1 MYYNTYMKNE
11 IVTFDRDPNNYKH
24 WELLIEGSRATIF
37 LDVAENE
44 GIRPGYE
51 LKLNSYDLGVDIELN
66 DIIQRIRFEQ
76 PQVKVVVITS
86 KQEKNF
92 SAGANIYMLGMS
104 EHSWKV
110 NFCKFTNETRN
121 GFEDSSNSG
130 SLKFIAAVNGIC
142 AGGGYEVALA
152 CDEILLVDD
161 RSSTVSLPE
170 VPLLGV
176 LPGTGGLTRLTDK
189 RKVRKDIADIFCTN
203 ADGVRGKKALD
214 WNLVDHIAP
223 PSKFNSLIDERV
235 SFLESKVKLRNGS
248 TGITLNNIKR
258 TITDKNINYE
268 TISCILSIKNS
279 YIPQTI
285 SCILNKD
292 NRVAEI
298 KIHGPEENEI
308 ITINELVEKGSE
320 YWVLKFVREL
330 DDLILMLRAN
340 ELETGV
346 ITIQSEGSSTVIQKL
361 TNLLEENKDNWLVNE
376 IIGFMRRTFSRLD
389 ISSRTI
395 FTIVDNKSCFAGFL
409 SELLFCADRTYM
421 INNALLNEN
430 KSGPFISLSKLN
442 FKSLEMVNGQTRL
455 QTRFNNDDIKLSK
468 LHDLCEKNLNAEE
481 AFNHELITVIPDD
494 LDWNDEIRLSIEER
508 ASFSP
513 DALTGL
519 EANLRFPGK
528 ESCET
533 KIFGRLS
540 AWQNWIFNRPNAS
553 SDEGALKLFGTG
565 SKAKFDNKRV

>member
-1 MYYNTYMKNE
+1 MKNE

-268 TISCILSIKNS
+268 TISCIL
-279 YIPQTI
+279 
-285 SCILNKD
+285 NKD
-292 NRVAEI
+292 SKVAEI
-298 KIHGPEENEI
+298 KIHGPKENEI
-308 ITINELVEKGSE
+308 IAINELVEKGSE

-468 LHDLCEKNLNAEE
+468 LHDLCGKSLNAEE
-481 AFNHELITVIPDD
+481 AFNQELITVIPDD

>member
-1 MYYNTYMKNE
+1 MYYNARMKNE

-268 TISCILSIKNS
+268 TISCIL
-279 YIPQTI
+279 
-285 SCILNKD
+285 NKD
-292 NRVAEI
+292 SRVAEI

-308 ITINELVEKGSE
+308 IAINELVEKGSE

-346 ITIQSEGSSTVIQKL
+346 ITIQSEGSSIVIQKL

-468 LHDLCEKNLNAEE
+468 LHDLCDKNLNAEE

>member
-1 MYYNTYMKNE
+1 MYYNTHMKNE

-24 WELLIEGSRATIF
+24 WELLIEGNRATIF

-268 TISCILSIKNS
+268 TISC
-279 YIPQTI
+279 T
-285 SCILNKD
+285 LNKD
-292 NRVAEI
+292 SRVAEI

-308 ITINELVEKGSE
+308 IAINELVEKGSE

-468 LHDLCEKNLNAEE
+468 LHDLCDKNLNAEE

>member
-1 MYYNTYMKNE
+1 MYYNTHMKNE

-268 TISCILSIKNS
+268 TISCIL
-279 YIPQTI
+279 
-285 SCILNKD
+285 NKD
-292 NRVAEI
+292 SRVAEI

-308 ITINELVEKGSE
+308 IAINELVEKGSE

>member
-1 MYYNTYMKNE
+1 MYYNTYMINQ

-66 DIIQRIRFEQ
+66 DLIQRIRFEQ

-223 PSKFNSLIDERV
+223 PSKFTSLIDERV

-268 TISCILSIKNS
+268 TISCIL
-279 YIPQTI
+279 
-285 SCILNKD
+285 NKD
-292 NRVAEI
+292 SRVAEI

-308 ITINELVEKGSE
+308 IAINELVEKGSE

-468 LHDLCEKNLNAEE
+468 LHDLCDKNLNAEE

-508 ASFSP
+508 VSFSP

-519 EANLRFPGK
+519 EANLRCPGK

>member
-214 WNLVDHIAP
+214 WNLVDYIAP

-268 TISCILSIKNS
+268 TISCIL
-279 YIPQTI
+279 
-285 SCILNKD
+285 NKD
-292 NRVAEI
+292 SRVAEI

-308 ITINELVEKGSE
+308 IAINGLVEKGSE

-468 LHDLCEKNLNAEE
+468 LYDLCDKNLNAEE
-481 AFNHELITVIPDD
+481 AFNQELITVIPDD

>member
-268 TISCILSIKNS
+268 TISCIL
-279 YIPQTI
+279 
-285 SCILNKD
+285 NKD
-292 NRVAEI
+292 SRVAEI
-298 KIHGPEENEI
+298 KIHGPKENEI
-308 ITINELVEKGSE
+308 IAINELVEKGSE

-468 LHDLCEKNLNAEE
+468 LYDLCDKNLNAEE

>member
-66 DIIQRIRFEQ
+66 DLIQRIRFEQ

-214 WNLVDHIAP
+214 WNLVDYIAP

-268 TISCILSIKNS
+268 TISCV
-279 YIPQTI
+279 
-285 SCILNKD
+285 LNKD
-292 NRVAEI
+292 SRVAEI
-298 KIHGPEENEI
+298 KIHGPKENEI
-308 ITINELVEKGSE
+308 IAINELVEKGSE

-468 LHDLCEKNLNAEE
+468 LHDLCDKNLNAEE

>member
-1 MYYNTYMKNE
+1 MYYNTLMKNE

-214 WNLVDHIAP
+214 WNLVDYIAP

-268 TISCILSIKNS
+268 TISCIL
-279 YIPQTI
+279 
-285 SCILNKD
+285 NKD
-292 NRVAEI
+292 SRVAEI

-308 ITINELVEKGSE
+308 IAINELVEKGSE

-468 LHDLCEKNLNAEE
+468 LYDLCGKSLNAEE
-481 AFNHELITVIPDD
+481 AFNQELITVIPDD

>member
-268 TISCILSIKNS
+268 TISCIL
-279 YIPQTI
+279 
-285 SCILNKD
+285 NKD
-292 NRVAEI
+292 SKVAEI
-298 KIHGPEENEI
+298 KIHGPKENEI
-308 ITINELVEKGSE
+308 IAINELVEKGSE

-442 FKSLEMVNGQTRL
+442 FKGLEMVNGQTRL

-468 LHDLCEKNLNAEE
+468 LHDLCDKNLNAEE

>member
-214 WNLVDHIAP
+214 WNLVDYIAP

-268 TISCILSIKNS
+268 TISCIL
-279 YIPQTI
+279 
-285 SCILNKD
+285 NKD
-292 NRVAEI
+292 SRVAEI
-298 KIHGPEENEI
+298 KIHGAEENEI
-308 ITINELVEKGSE
+308 IAINELVEKGSE

-361 TNLLEENKDNWLVNE
+361 TNLLEENKDDWLVNE

-468 LHDLCEKNLNAEE
+468 LHDLCDKNLNAEE

>member
-24 WELLIEGSRATIF
+24 WEQLIEGSRATIF

-268 TISCILSIKNS
+268 TISCIL
-279 YIPQTI
+279 
-285 SCILNKD
+285 NKD
-292 NRVAEI
+292 SRVAEI

-308 ITINELVEKGSE
+308 IAINELVEKGSE

-346 ITIQSEGSSTVIQKL
+346 ITIHSEGSSTVIQKL

-376 IIGFMRRTFSRLD
+376 TIGFMRRTFSRLD

-409 SELLFCADRTYM
+409 SELLFCADHTYM

-468 LHDLCEKNLNAEE
+468 LHDLCDKNLNAEE

>member
-214 WNLVDHIAP
+214 WNLVDYIAP

-268 TISCILSIKNS
+268 TISCIL
-279 YIPQTI
+279 
-285 SCILNKD
+285 NKD
-292 NRVAEI
+292 SRVAEI

-308 ITINELVEKGSE
+308 IAINELVEKGSE
-320 YWVLKFVREL
+320 FWGLKFVREL

-346 ITIQSEGSSTVIQKL
+346 ITIQSEGSSIVIQKL

-421 INNALLNEN
+421 IYNALLNEN

-468 LHDLCEKNLNAEE
+468 LHDLCDKNLNAEE

-553 SDEGALKLFGTG
+553 SDEGALKLF
-565 SKAKFDNKRV
+565 

>member
-1 MYYNTYMKNE
+1 MYYNTRMKNE

-214 WNLVDHIAP
+214 WNLVDYIAP
-223 PSKFNSLIDERV
+223 PSKFSSLIDERV

-268 TISCILSIKNS
+268 TISCIL
-279 YIPQTI
+279 
-285 SCILNKD
+285 NKD
-292 NRVAEI
+292 SRVAEI

-308 ITINELVEKGSE
+308 IAINELVEKGSE

-346 ITIQSEGSSTVIQKL
+346 ITIHSEGSSTVIQKL

-455 QTRFNNDDIKLSK
+455 QTRFNNDGIKLSK
-468 LHDLCEKNLNAEE
+468 LHNLCDKNLNAEE
-481 AFNHELITVIPDD
+481 AFNQELITVIPDD

>member
-1 MYYNTYMKNE
+1 MYYNTCMKNE
-11 IVTFDRDPNNYKH
+11 IVTFDRDPNSYKH

-66 DIIQRIRFEQ
+66 DIIQRIRFEK

-268 TISCILSIKNS
+268 TISCIL
-279 YIPQTI
+279 
-285 SCILNKD
+285 NKD
-292 NRVAEI
+292 SRVAEI

-308 ITINELVEKGSE
+308 IAINELVEKGSE

>member
-268 TISCILSIKNS
+268 TISCV
-279 YIPQTI
+279 
-285 SCILNKD
+285 LNKD
-292 NRVAEI
+292 SRVAEI
-298 KIHGPEENEI
+298 KIHGPKENEI
-308 ITINELVEKGSE
+308 IAINELVEKGSE

>member
-268 TISCILSIKNS
+268 TISCIL
-279 YIPQTI
+279 
-285 SCILNKD
+285 NKD
-292 NRVAEI
+292 SRVAEI

-308 ITINELVEKGSE
+308 IAINELVEKGSE

-468 LHDLCEKNLNAEE
+468 LHDLCEKTLNAEE

>member
-1 MYYNTYMKNE
+1 MKNE
-11 IVTFDRDPNNYKH
+11 IVTFDRDPHNYKH

-248 TGITLNNIKR
+248 AGITLNNIKR

-268 TISCILSIKNS
+268 TISCIL
-279 YIPQTI
+279 
-285 SCILNKD
+285 NKD
-292 NRVAEI
+292 SRVAKI
-298 KIHGPEENEI
+298 KIHGPQENEI
-308 ITINELVEKGSE
+308 IAINELVEKGSE
-320 YWVLKFVREL
+320 YWVFKFVREL

-468 LHDLCEKNLNAEE
+468 LYDLCDKNLNAEE

>member
-1 MYYNTYMKNE
+1 MYYNTRMKNE
-11 IVTFDRDPNNYKH
+11 MVTFDRDPNSYKH
-24 WELLIEGSRATIF
+24 WELLIENNRATIF
-37 LDVAENE
+37 LDVAEKE

-51 LKLNSYDLGVDIELN
+51 LKLNSYDLGVDIELY

-152 CDEILLVDD
+152 CDEILLIDD

-189 RKVRKDIADIFCTN
+189 RKVRKDLADIFCTN

-223 PSKFNSLIDERV
+223 PSKFDSLIDERV
-235 SFLESKVKLRNGS
+235 SFLENKVKLRNGS
-248 TGITLNNIKR
+248 IGITLNNIRR
-258 TITDKNINYE
+258 TITEEKINYE
-268 TISCILSIKNS
+268 TISCIL
-279 YIPQTI
+279 
-285 SCILNKD
+285 NKEI
-292 NRVAEI
+292 RVAEI
-298 KIHGPEENEI
+298 RIHGPKENEI
-308 ITINELVEKGSE
+308 ITINKLEEKGSE
-320 YWVLKFVREL
+320 FWVLKFVREL

-346 ITIQSEGSSTVIQKL
+346 LTIRSEGSSTVLQKL
-361 TNLLEENKDNWLVNE
+361 TNLLDENKDNWLVNE

-389 ISSRTI
+389 VSSRTI
-395 FTIVDNKSCFAGFL
+395 FTIVDNNSCFAGFL

-468 LHDLCEKNLNAEE
+468 LHDLCDKNLNAEE
-481 AFNHELITVIPDD
+481 AFDHELITVIPDD

-553 SDEGALKLFGTG
+553 SDEGALKLFGSG

>member
-1 MYYNTYMKNE
+1 MYYNTYMRNE

-76 PQVKVVVITS
+76 PQVKIVVITS

-268 TISCILSIKNS
+268 TISCV
-279 YIPQTI
+279 
-285 SCILNKD
+285 LNKD
-292 NRVAEI
+292 SRVAEI
-298 KIHGPEENEI
+298 KIHGPKENEI
-308 ITINELVEKGSE
+308 IAINDLVEKGSE

-468 LHDLCEKNLNAEE
+468 LHDLCDKNLNAEE

>member
-1 MYYNTYMKNE
+1 MYYNTHMKNE

-268 TISCILSIKNS
+268 TISCIL
-279 YIPQTI
+279 
-285 SCILNKD
+285 NKD
-292 NRVAEI
+292 SRVAEI

-308 ITINELVEKGSE
+308 IAINELVEKGSE

-346 ITIQSEGSSTVIQKL
+346 ITIQSEGSSIVIQKL

-442 FKSLEMVNGQTRL
+442 FKGLEMVNGQTRL

>member
-1 MYYNTYMKNE
+1 MYYNTHMKNE

-214 WNLVDHIAP
+214 WNLVDYIAP

-268 TISCILSIKNS
+268 TISCIL
-279 YIPQTI
+279 
-285 SCILNKD
+285 NKD
-292 NRVAEI
+292 SRVAEI

-308 ITINELVEKGSE
+308 IAINELLEKGSE

-346 ITIQSEGSSTVIQKL
+346 ITIHSEGSSTVIQKL

-468 LHDLCEKNLNAEE
+468 LHDLCDKNLNAEE

>member
-268 TISCILSIKNS
+268 TISCIL
-279 YIPQTI
+279 
-285 SCILNKD
+285 NKD
-292 NRVAEI
+292 SRVAEI
-298 KIHGPEENEI
+298 KIHGPKENEI

-346 ITIQSEGSSTVIQKL
+346 ITIQSEGSSIVIQKL

-468 LHDLCEKNLNAEE
+468 LHDLCDKNLNAEE

>member
-1 MYYNTYMKNE
+1 MYYNTYMKNA

-66 DIIQRIRFEQ
+66 DIIQRIRFEK

-268 TISCILSIKNS
+268 TISCIL
-279 YIPQTI
+279 
-285 SCILNKD
+285 NKD
-292 NRVAEI
+292 SRVAEI
-298 KIHGPEENEI
+298 KIHGPKENEI
-308 ITINELVEKGSE
+308 IAINELVEKGSE

-468 LHDLCEKNLNAEE
+468 LHDLCDKNLNAEE

>member
-1 MYYNTYMKNE
+1 MYYNTCMKNE

-24 WELLIEGSRATIF
+24 WKLLIVGSRATIF

-214 WNLVDHIAP
+214 WNLVDYIAP

-268 TISCILSIKNS
+268 TISCIL
-279 YIPQTI
+279 
-285 SCILNKD
+285 NKD
-292 NRVAEI
+292 SRVAEI

-308 ITINELVEKGSE
+308 IAINELVEKGSE

-361 TNLLEENKDNWLVNE
+361 TNILEENKDNWLVNE

-468 LHDLCEKNLNAEE
+468 LHDLCDKNLNAEE
-481 AFNHELITVIPDD
+481 AFNQELITVIPDD

>member
-66 DIIQRIRFEQ
+66 DLIQRIRFEQ

-214 WNLVDHIAP
+214 WNLVDYIAP

-268 TISCILSIKNS
+268 TISCIL
-279 YIPQTI
+279 
-285 SCILNKD
+285 NKD
-292 NRVAEI
+292 SRVAEI

-308 ITINELVEKGSE
+308 IAINELVEKGSE

-346 ITIQSEGSSTVIQKL
+346 ITIHSEGSSTVIQKL

-468 LHDLCEKNLNAEE
+468 LHDLCDKNLNAEE
-481 AFNHELITVIPDD
+481 AFNQELITVIPDD

>member
-1 MYYNTYMKNE
+1 MYYNTCMKNE
-11 IVTFDRDPNNYKH
+11 IVTFDRDPNSYKH

-268 TISCILSIKNS
+268 TISCIL
-279 YIPQTI
+279 
-285 SCILNKD
+285 NKD
-292 NRVAEI
+292 SRVAEI

-308 ITINELVEKGSE
+308 IAINELVEKGSE

-346 ITIQSEGSSTVIQKL
+346 ITIKSEGSSIVIQKL

-468 LHDLCEKNLNAEE
+468 LYGLCEKNLNAEE

>member
-268 TISCILSIKNS
+268 TISCIL
-279 YIPQTI
+279 
-285 SCILNKD
+285 NKD
-292 NRVAEI
+292 SRVAEI

-308 ITINELVEKGSE
+308 IAINELVEKGSE

-468 LHDLCEKNLNAEE
+468 LHDLCDKNLNAEE

-553 SDEGALKLFGTG
+553 SDKGALKLFGTG